1 MTPSCIFDER
11 NTIVPP
17 SFTTSEGEY
26 VRPINDSPISPKLL
40 YSHSPLN
47 SGNLKAGT
55 LKILALDGPYI
66 SIVYRLNYYR
76 VMTEKSIKE
85 VSDLW
90 KRDKKQ
96 YVKQSTYAAYILILE
111 NHILPAF
118 EGNTTISEDD
128 VQAFVFNKLESG
140 MRQKTVR
147 DIVIVLKMVVRYG
160 AKLGLDWKSDW
171 QLHYPTSQGKDAI
184 EVLSIENHRKIMN
197 YIQGNFTFKNLGVY
211 VCLSSG
217 LRIGEICALKWED
230 IDVRESVIHV
240 RRTLERVYVMDEE
253 PRRTVLI
260 EGMPKTVNS
269 VRDIPITKNLMKML
283 KPLCSIV
290 NPDYYVLSNESKP
303 IEPRTYRNYYK
314 ALMQELGIPRI
325 KFHGLR
331 HSFATRCIES
341 NCDYK
346 TVSVLLGHSNIGTTL
361 NLYVHPNLEQKK
373 KCLDKAFKFMK

>member
-1 MTPSCIFDER
+1 MMEL
-11 NTIVPP
+11 
-17 SFTTSEGEY
+17 
-26 VRPINDSPISPKLL
+26 SP
-40 YSHSPLN
+40 Y
-47 SGNLKAGT
+47 KAPG
-55 LKILALDGPYI
+55 
-66 SIVYRLNYYR
+66 
-76 VMTEKSIKE
+76 
-85 VSDLW
+85 
-90 KRDKKQ
+90 
-96 YVKQSTYAAYILILE
+96 
-111 NHILPAF
+111 
-118 EGNTTISEDD
+118 
-128 VQAFVFNKLESG
+128 
-140 MRQKTVR
+140 
-147 DIVIVLKMVVRYG
+147 
-160 AKLGLDWKSDW
+160 
-171 QLHYPTSQGKDAI
+171 
-184 EVLSIENHRKIMN
+184 
-197 YIQGNFTFKNLGVY
+197 
-211 VCLSSG
+211 
-217 LRIGEICALKWED
+217 
-230 IDVRESVIHV
+230 
-240 RRTLERVYVMDEE
+240 LERVYVMDEE

-283 KPLCSIV
+283 KPLCGIV

>member
-1 MTPSCIFDER
+1 MQQKT
-11 NTIVPP
+11 TI
-17 SFTTSEGEY
+17 
-26 VRPINDSPISPKLL
+26 N
-40 YSHSPLN
+40 
-47 SGNLKAGT
+47 
-55 LKILALDGPYI
+55 
-66 SIVYRLNYYR
+66 
-76 VMTEKSIKE
+76 E
-85 VSDLW
+85 VSNLW

-111 NHILPAF
+111 NHILPTF
-118 EGNTTISEDD
+118 GSRVNISEED
-128 VQAFVFNKLESG
+128 VQAFVFSKLNAG
-140 MRQKTVR
+140 MSQKTVR
-147 DIVIVLKMVVRYG
+147 DIIIVLKMVVRFG
-160 AKLGLDWKSDW
+160 AKLGLQWKSDW
-171 QLHYPTSQGKDAI
+171 QLHYPTTQQKKDL

-197 YIQGNFTFKNLGVY
+197 HIQSNFTFKNLGIY
-211 VCLSSG
+211 ICLSCG

-230 IDVRESVIHV
+230 IDIKEGVIHI
-240 RRTLERVYVMDEE
+240 RKTLERVYLMEEE

-260 EGMPKTVNS
+260 EGVPKTVNS
-269 VRDIPITKNLMKML
+269 VREIPISRNLMKML
-283 KPLCSIV
+283 KPVCGIV
-290 NPDYYVLSNESKP
+290 NPTYYILSNDVKP

-314 ALMQELGIPRI
+314 ALMAEIGIPAM

>member
-1 MTPSCIFDER
+1 MGR
-11 NTIVPP
+11 
-17 SFTTSEGEY
+17 
-26 VRPINDSPISPKLL
+26 
-40 YSHSPLN
+40 
-47 SGNLKAGT
+47 
-55 LKILALDGPYI
+55 
-66 SIVYRLNYYR
+66 
-76 VMTEKSIKE
+76 
-85 VSDLW
+85 
-90 KRDKKQ
+90 
-96 YVKQSTYAAYILILE
+96 
-111 NHILPAF
+111 
-118 EGNTTISEDD
+118 
-128 VQAFVFNKLESG
+128 
-140 MRQKTVR
+140 
-147 DIVIVLKMVVRYG
+147 
-160 AKLGLDWKSDW
+160 
-171 QLHYPTSQGKDAI
+171 
-184 EVLSIENHRKIMN
+184 
-197 YIQGNFTFKNLGVY
+197 
-211 VCLSSG
+211 
-217 LRIGEICALKWED
+217 

-283 KPLCSIV
+283 KPLCGIV

>member
-55 LKILALDGPYI
+55 LKILALDGSYI
-66 SIVYRLNYYR
+66 SLVYRLNYYR

-171 QLHYPTSQGKDAI
+171 QLHYPTTQSKDAI

-283 KPLCSIV
+283 KPLCGIV

-373 KCLDKAFKFMK
+373 KCLDKAFRFMK